1 MADAKKKYI
10 LIECPH
16 CELYIQIFIH
26 EFNCKI
32 FRHGTFKSNHKQI
45 HPHLQKELCDQLV
58 ANDLIF
64 GCGKPY
70 KLMEQNKKW
79 IAVKCDYL

>member
-1 MADAKKKYI
+1 MTDSSDKYI
-10 LIECPH
+10 LVECPH
-16 CELYIQIFIH
+16 CDLYIQILIQ

-32 FRHGTFKSNHKQI
+32 FRHGTLKSNHKQI
-45 HPHLQKELCDQLV
+45 HPHLPKKKCDYLV

-70 KLMEQNKKW
+70 KLIKQDKKW
-79 IAVKCDYL
+79 IAVKCDYV